1 MTHILLPEA
10 CCLCFTRSVNP
21 PTDSSPAG
29 IICNSDF
36 VHRTT
41 VTPTSREGHFHP
53 AGSTAAEGA
62 ANAICTLCALIV
74 RRRARRARTRH
85 GPPAA
90 RVAITRRKLA
100 CATPTCGGAVPTG
113 SGLRAT
119 SFHSFLFIISALP
132 PCNSSVSAL
141 VVERHGSIWPRD
153 RIQRD
158 FISESAARAGREG
171 PPRD

>member
-1 MTHILLPEA
+1 MFHDKRESAHRQLASRNYLQFGLRTPDYSHTNLSRRPFSSRGQYRGRGSGKRHMYFMCLNCAPPCEESTHAARATGCTCSDPDTQKA
-10 CCLCFTRSVNP
+10 CLRH
-21 PTDSSPAG
+21 TD
-29 IICNSDF
+29 
-36 VHRTT
+36 
-41 VTPTSREGHFHP
+41 
-53 AGSTAAEGA
+53 
-62 ANAICTLCALIV
+62 V
-74 RRRARRARTRH
+74 RRR
-85 GPPAA
+85 
-90 RVAITRRKLA
+90 
-100 CATPTCGGAVPTG
+100 GAYG
-113 SGLRAT
+113 QASGLRAT

>member
-1 MTHILLPEA
+1 M
-10 CCLCFTRSVNP
+10 CFTSSVNP

-36 VHRTT
+36 VLVRTPDYT
-41 VTPTSREGHFHP
+41 HPKPLWRRPFSSRGQYRGR
-53 AGSTAAEGA
+53 GSGKRHMYFMCLNCAPPCEESTHAARATG
-62 ANAICTLCALIV
+62 CTCSDHTQKACLRHTDV
-74 RRRARRARTRH
+74 RRRGAYGQRAQSDL
-85 GPPAA
+85 
-90 RVAITRRKLA
+90 V
-100 CATPTCGGAVPTG
+100 
-113 SGLRAT
+113 SQ
-119 SFHSFLFIISALP
+119 FIIFALP
-132 PCNSSVSAL
+132 PCNPSVSAL

>member
-1 MTHILLPEA
+1 M
-10 CCLCFTRSVNP
+10 CFTSSVNP

-36 VHRTT
+36 VLVRTPDYT
-41 VTPTSREGHFHP
+41 HPKPLWRRPFSSRGQYRGR
-53 AGSTAAEGA
+53 GSGKRHMYFM
-62 ANAICTLCALIV
+62 CLV